1 MSIFKETFKDFVFR
15 QLKIREAIVE
25 KGNDHSTR
33 FGNPRDEIEVKGKT
47 EKIKIPAGAF
57 YTNSVVK
64 QCTIKMASGV
74 DITSDILGGQ
84 NPADIAKQY
93 VLQAG
98 VLDQQNLRE
107 GFGTDIKK
115 RTAYGDPLIKSD
127 ASDGFGIVPMPGIIE
142 ANIRTKTAYGSLREA
157 NVNFVC
163 HNRKQL
169 EILELLYMRPGM
181 PILLEWQWTP
191 AIVVDRDESGST
203 ARIENNTSAFS
214 IISDWFNESEKISE
228 LNKKI
233 LNQKK
238 LSSGNYDG
246 FVGFCK
252 NFEIVSRN
260 DGGFDCTTELI
271 AAGEVLESI
280 KTRRDGFLVNED
292 GEDREIDNIQ
302 LIFEGILEL
311 SPLRT
316 DLNKYQTLIG
326 QKRNR
331 TDPNSKFIVP
341 PLIAAQELLKIILD
355 LQLDRES
362 FYEELENVVGQVR
375 ATRSRQQRGVREKYN
390 KKIDS
395 FYESQKDFFIWKNEL
410 IGKENLFADI
420 VTLDLTAED
429 DYVRWDFLCD
439 LINKLAFP
447 LIDPSDPENTLLS
460 LDYRQPTNGSYAP
473 EDLRYLEFSD
483 FSLIE
488 THLKEF
494 KVGEAVFN
502 EDLVDS
508 SKSKIGD
515 KIFVDD
521 ILNNSFNPKICLLPK
536 QNFKNSN
543 PRNFIG
549 HIMLN
554 VKHLKN
560 VYNQMAYNSNDEL
573 VEDFSLFNYFKKI
586 WDDVNKACA
595 GHYNFV
601 LNVENERPDVC
612 RIIDLQINEVDSSL
626 RDELFEFKIQ
636 SNKSVIRDFNFNTTI
651 PSGLSA
657 TIAVASQAP
666 TSIDDL
672 NSVTFA
678 NWTRGIKSRFTKI
691 GELPK
696 NTTKSKSLTPAEVY
710 DKDLKRY
717 YTNVLRLKSYLFVIQ
732 KGKYDGDGNEI
743 DGKAITSVISLV
755 KSVEKLIIS
764 LSYRY
769 GEGTGE
775 LKGLR
780 KEIVPLRTPEI
791 IPIKFNA
798 IMDGISGFTIGNV
811 FKVEKEKLPI
821 GYQHDDVAF
830 VVLGESQ
837 NITSG
842 QDWTTEISGQLILL
856 DKNKDELEKVN
867 KKYQENLLIYED
879 IPSIQDRTTTYINPV
894 IPVIS
899 EDDNVDQEF
908 IEEFFRPTDGDTTLN

>member
-33 FGNPRDEIEVKGKT
+33 FGNPRDEIKVKGKT

-74 DITSDILGGQ
+74 NITSDILGGQ

-93 VLQAG
+93 VLEAG
-98 VLDQQNLRE
+98 VLDQQNLRG

-280 KTRRDGFLVNED
+280 KSRRDGFLVNED
-292 GEDREIDNIQ
+292 GEDRE
-302 LIFEGILEL
+302 
-311 SPLRT
+311 
-316 DLNKYQTLIG
+316 
-326 QKRNR
+326 
-331 TDPNSKFIVP
+331 
-341 PLIAAQELLKIILD
+341 
-355 LQLDRES
+355 S
-362 FYEELENVVGQVR
+362 FYEELENVVGQTR
-375 ATRSRQQRGVREKYN
+375 ATRSIQQGGVREKYN
-390 KKIDS
+390 KKVES

-420 VTLDLTAED
+420 LTRDLTAED

-521 ILNNSFNPKICLLPK
+521 IINNSFNPKICLLPK
-536 QNFKNSN
+536 QNFKNPN

-657 TIAVASQAP
+657 TIAIASQAP

-672 NSVTFA
+672 NAVTFA

-696 NTTKSKSLTPAEVY
+696 NTTKSKSLTPAEIY

-743 DGKAITSVISLV
+743 DGKAITSVLSLV

-899 EDDNVDQEF
+899 EDDGVDQEF